1 MKRQTAF
8 IAFLLAAIL
17 CHGQPG
23 HYLTK
28 EQAPLDTTF
37 IGPPPAFGSLLWE
50 QDFHMYQY
58 GKTLRD
64 TPRGKQAVRDAN
76 TSTDNILDVF
86 SEAFGMRLSKDDTP
100 EIYKL
105 IATMK
110 EDAGSYATRCTKNLY
125 KRTRPYALYNEP
137 TPVPEAEEHLRHN
150 GSYVSGHSATGV
162 AVSMVLSCI
171 NPERQNQ
178 LYRRGL
184 EFGESRWI
192 VGFHHYSDVKAG
204 QMVGALVLPAL
215 MNNDDFMA
223 QLARAKKEFASLQG
237 KQKQK

>member
-1 MKRQTAF
+1 MKRSISI
-8 IAFLLAAIL
+8 IAFLFTVITIY
-17 CHGQPG
+17 GQSN

-28 EQAPLDTTF
+28 EEAPLDTTF
-37 IGPPPAFGSLLWE
+37 IGPPPAFGSLLFE

-64 TPRGKQAVRDAN
+64 TPRGKQAVKDAN
-76 TSTDNILDVF
+76 TSIDNILDVF
-86 SEAFGMRLSKDDTP
+86 SEAFGMKLSKEDTP
-100 EIYKL
+100 EIYNL
-105 IATMK
+105 INRMK

-162 AVSMVLSCI
+162 AVSMVLACI

-178 LYRRGL
+178 LYKRGL
-184 EFGESRWI
+184 DFGESRWI

-215 MNNDDFMA
+215 MNNKDFMD
-223 QLARAKKEFASLQG
+223 QLAKAKKEFETL
-237 KQKQK
+237 KK

>member
-1 MKRQTAF
+1 MKRSISI
-8 IAFLLAAIL
+8 IAFLFTVITIY
-17 CHGQPG
+17 GQSN

-28 EQAPLDTTF
+28 EEAPLDTTF
-37 IGPPPAFGSLLWE
+37 IGPPPAFGSLLFE

-64 TPRGKQAVRDAN
+64 TPRGKQAVKDAN
-76 TSTDNILDVF
+76 TSTDNILNVF
-86 SEAFGMRLSKDDTP
+86 SEAFGMKLSKEDTP
-100 EIYKL
+100 EIYNL
-105 IATMK
+105 INRMK

-162 AVSMVLSCI
+162 AVSMVLACI

-178 LYRRGL
+178 LYKRGL
-184 EFGESRWI
+184 DFGESRWI

-215 MNNDDFMA
+215 MNNKDFMD
-223 QLARAKKEFASLQG
+223 QLAKAKKEFEKLKKG
-237 KQKQK
+237 K

>member
-1 MKRQTAF
+1 MKRSISI
-8 IAFLLAAIL
+8 IAFLFTVITIY
-17 CHGQPG
+17 GQSN

-28 EQAPLDTTF
+28 EEAPLDTTF
-37 IGPPPAFGSLLWE
+37 IGPPPAFGSLLFE

-64 TPRGKQAVRDAN
+64 TPRGKQAVKDAN

-86 SEAFGMRLSKDDTP
+86 SEAFGMKLSKEDTP
-100 EIYKL
+100 EIYNL
-105 IATMK
+105 INRMK

-162 AVSMVLSCI
+162 AVSMVLACI

-178 LYRRGL
+178 LYKRGL
-184 EFGESRWI
+184 DFGESRWI

-215 MNNDDFMA
+215 MNNKDFMD
-223 QLARAKKEFASLQG
+223 QLAKAKKEFEKL
-237 KQKQK
+237 KKEK

>member
-1 MKRQTAF
+1 MKRVISLITLLSTA
-8 IAFLLAAIL
+8 IIVY
-17 CHGQPG
+17 GQSN

-28 EQAPLDTTF
+28 EEAPLDTMF
-37 IGPPPAFGSLLWE
+37 IGAPPAFGSLLFE

-58 GKTLRD
+58 GKTLRN
-64 TPRGKQAVRDAN
+64 TERGKQAVKDAN
-76 TSTDNILDVF
+76 TSTENILEVF
-86 SEAFGMRLSKDDTP
+86 SEAFGMKLSKENTP

-137 TPVPEAEEHLRHN
+137 TPVPEAEEHLRNN
-150 GSYVSGHSATGV
+150 GSYVSGHSATGIAV
-162 AVSMVLSCI
+162 AMVLACI

-178 LYRRGL
+178 LYKRGL
-184 EFGESRWI
+184 DFGESRWI

-215 MNNDDFMA
+215 LNNNNFLA
-223 QLARAKKEFASLQG
+223 QLTIAIDEFKRLSNQ
-237 KQKQK
+237 

>member
-1 MKRQTAF
+1 MKKSLSI
-8 IAFLLAAIL
+8 IAFLLAAVV
-17 CHGQPG
+17 CYGQSN

-37 IGPPPAFGSLLWE
+37 IGPPPAFGSLLFE

-64 TPRGKQAVRDAN
+64 TPRGKQAVKDAN
-76 TSTDNILDVF
+76 TSTANILEVF
-86 SEAFGMRLSKDDTP
+86 SEAFGMELSKEKTP
-100 EIYKL
+100 EIYAL
-105 IATMK
+105 INRMK
-110 EDAGSYATRCTKNLY
+110 EDAGSYATRCTKN
-125 KRTRPYALYNEP
+125 KHMRTRPYALYNEP

-162 AVSMVLSCI
+162 AVSMVLACI
-171 NPERQNQ
+171 NPERQNE
-178 LYRRGL
+178 LYKRGL
-184 EFGESRWI
+184 DFGESRWI

-215 MNNDDFMA
+215 MNNEDFMK
-223 QLARAKKEFASLQG
+223 QLDKARKEFAKLR
-237 KQKQK
+237 KNK

>member
-1 MKRQTAF
+1 MKRHLCIAALLTA
-8 IAFLLAAIL
+8 AAI
-17 CHGQPG
+17 CPAQSG

-28 EQAPLDTTF
+28 EQAPIDTMF
-37 IGPPPAFGSLLWE
+37 IGAPPAFGSLLFE

-64 TPRGKQAVRDAN
+64 TPRGRQAVKDAN
-76 TSTDNILDVF
+76 TSAANILEVF
-86 SEAFGMRLSKDDTP
+86 SEAFGMPLSKEATP

-110 EDAGSYATRCTKNLY
+110 EDAGSYATRCTKNHY
-125 KRTRPYALYNEP
+125 KRMRPYALYNEP
-137 TPVPEAEEHLRHN
+137 TPVPEAEEGLRHN

-162 AVSMVLSCI
+162 AVAMVLACI
-171 NPERQNQ
+171 NPERQNE

-184 EFGESRWI
+184 DFGESRWI

-223 QLARAKKEFASLQG
+223 QLKRAKAEFKKLQ
-237 KQKQK
+237 KK

>member
-1 MKRQTAF
+1 MKRSISI
-8 IAFLLAAIL
+8 IAFLFTVITIY
-17 CHGQPG
+17 GQSN

-28 EQAPLDTTF
+28 EEAPLDTTF
-37 IGPPPAFGSLLWE
+37 IGPPPAFGSLLFE

-64 TPRGKQAVRDAN
+64 TPRGKQAVKDAN

-86 SEAFGMRLSKDDTP
+86 SEAFGMKLSKEETP
-100 EIYKL
+100 EIYNL
-105 IATMK
+105 INRMK

-162 AVSMVLSCI
+162 AVSMVLACI

-178 LYRRGL
+178 LYKRGL
-184 EFGESRWI
+184 DFGESRWI

-215 MNNDDFMA
+215 MNNKDFMD
-223 QLARAKKEFASLQG
+223 QLAKAKKEFEKL
-237 KQKQK
+237 KKEK

>member
-1 MKRQTAF
+1 MKRSISI
-8 IAFLLAAIL
+8 IAFLFTVITIY
-17 CHGQPG
+17 GQSN

-28 EQAPLDTTF
+28 EEAPLDTTF
-37 IGPPPAFGSLLWE
+37 IGPPPAFGSLLFE

-64 TPRGKQAVRDAN
+64 TPRGKQAVKDAN

-86 SEAFGMRLSKDDTP
+86 SEAFGMKLSKEETP
-100 EIYKL
+100 EIYNL
-105 IATMK
+105 INRMK

-137 TPVPEAEEHLRHN
+137 TPVPEAEENLRHN

-162 AVSMVLSCI
+162 AVSMVLACI

-178 LYRRGL
+178 LYKRGL
-184 EFGESRWI
+184 DFGESRWI

-215 MNNDDFMA
+215 MNNKDFMD
-223 QLARAKKEFASLQG
+223 QLAKAKKEFEKL
-237 KQKQK
+237 KKEK

>member
-1 MKRQTAF
+1 MKRSISI
-8 IAFLLAAIL
+8 IAFLFTVITIY
-17 CHGQPG
+17 GQSN

-28 EQAPLDTTF
+28 EEAPLDTTF
-37 IGPPPAFGSLLWE
+37 IGPPPAFGSLLFE

-64 TPRGKQAVRDAN
+64 TPRGKQAVKDAN

-86 SEAFGMRLSKDDTP
+86 SEAFGMKLSKEDTP
-100 EIYKL
+100 EIYNL
-105 IATMK
+105 INRMK

-162 AVSMVLSCI
+162 AVSMVLACI

-178 LYRRGL
+178 RYKRGL
-184 EFGESRWI
+184 DFGESRWI

-215 MNNDDFMA
+215 MNNKDFMD
-223 QLARAKKEFASLQG
+223 QLAKAKKEFEKLKKG
-237 KQKQK
+237 K

>member
-1 MKRQTAF
+1 MKRQ
-8 IAFLLAAIL
+8 IILAALLITAAVGF
-17 CHGQPG
+17 GQSK

-37 IGPPPAFGSLLWE
+37 IGPPPAFGSLLYE

-64 TPRGKQAVRDAN
+64 TPRGRQAVKDAN
-76 TSTDNILDVF
+76 TSTENILEVF
-86 SEAFGMRLSKDDTP
+86 SEAFGMPLSKESTP
-100 EIYKL
+100 EIYTL

-125 KRTRPYALYNEP
+125 RRTRPYALYNEP

-162 AVSMVLSCI
+162 AVAMVLACI
-171 NPERQNQ
+171 NPDRQNE
-178 LYRRGL
+178 LYKRGL
-184 EFGESRWI
+184 DFGESRWI
-192 VGFHHYSDVKAG
+192 VGFHHFSDVKAG

-215 MNNDDFMA
+215 MNSKDFLK
-223 QLARAKKEFASLQG
+223 QLDKARDEFRRLQKKN
-237 KQKQK
+237 K

>member
-1 MKRQTAF
+1 MKRSISI
-8 IAFLLAAIL
+8 IAFLFTVITIY
-17 CHGQPG
+17 GQSN

-28 EQAPLDTTF
+28 EEAPLDTTF
-37 IGPPPAFGSLLWE
+37 IGPPPAFGSLLCE

-64 TPRGKQAVRDAN
+64 TPRGKQAVKDAN

-86 SEAFGMRLSKDDTP
+86 SEAFGMKLSKEDTP
-100 EIYKL
+100 EIYNL
-105 IATMK
+105 INRMK

-162 AVSMVLSCI
+162 AVSMVLACI

-178 LYRRGL
+178 LYKRGL
-184 EFGESRWI
+184 DFGESRWI

-215 MNNDDFMA
+215 MNNKDFMD
-223 QLARAKKEFASLQG
+223 QLAKAKKEFEKLKKG
-237 KQKQK
+237 K

>member
-1 MKRQTAF
+1 MKKSLSI
-8 IAFLLAAIL
+8 IAFLLAAIV
-17 CHGQPG
+17 CYGQSN

-37 IGPPPAFGSLLWE
+37 IGPPPAFGSLLFE

-64 TPRGKQAVRDAN
+64 TPRGKQAVKDAN
-76 TSTDNILDVF
+76 TSTANILEVF
-86 SEAFGMRLSKDDTP
+86 SEAFGMELSKEKTP
-100 EIYKL
+100 EIYAL
-105 IATMK
+105 INRMK
-110 EDAGSYATRCTKNLY
+110 EDAGSYATRCTKNKY
-125 KRTRPYALYNEP
+125 MRTRPYALYNEP

-162 AVSMVLSCI
+162 AVAMVLACI
-171 NPERQNQ
+171 NPQRQNE
-178 LYRRGL
+178 LYKRGL
-184 EFGESRWI
+184 DFGESRWI

-215 MNNDDFMA
+215 MNNEDFMK
-223 QLARAKKEFASLQG
+223 QLDKARNEFRRIT
-237 KQKQK
+237 KQKK

>member
-1 MKRQTAF
+1 MKKSLSI
-8 IAFLLAAIL
+8 IAFLLAAVV
-17 CHGQPG
+17 CYGQSN

-37 IGPPPAFGSLLWE
+37 IGPPPAFGSLLFE

-64 TPRGKQAVRDAN
+64 TPRGKQAVKDAN
-76 TSTDNILDVF
+76 TSTANILEVF
-86 SEAFGMRLSKDDTP
+86 SEAFGMELSKEKTP
-100 EIYKL
+100 EIYAL
-105 IATMK
+105 INRMK
-110 EDAGSYATRCTKNLY
+110 EDAGSYATRCTKNKY
-125 KRTRPYALYNEP
+125 MRTRPYALYNEP

-162 AVSMVLSCI
+162 AVSMVLACI
-171 NPERQNQ
+171 NPERQNE
-178 LYRRGL
+178 LYKRGL
-184 EFGESRWI
+184 DFGESRWI

-215 MNNDDFMA
+215 MNNEDFMK
-223 QLARAKKEFASLQG
+223 QLDKARNEFRRIT
-237 KQKQK
+237 KQKK

>member
-1 MKRQTAF
+1 MKRSTLI
-8 IAFLLAAIL
+8 IALMSVAIL
-17 CHGQPG
+17 CHGQSK

-28 EQAPLDTTF
+28 EEAPLDTTF
-37 IGPPPAFGSLLWE
+37 IGPPPAFGSLLFE

-64 TPRGKQAVRDAN
+64 TPRGKQAVKDAD
-76 TSTDNILDVF
+76 TSTDNILEVF
-86 SEAFGMRLSKDDTP
+86 SEAFGMKLSKDDTP

-137 TPVPEAEEHLRHN
+137 TPVPQAEEHLRHN

-162 AVSMVLSCI
+162 AVSMVLACI

-178 LYRRGL
+178 LYKRGL
-184 EFGESRWI
+184 DFGESRWI

-215 MNNDDFMA
+215 MNNDDFMK
-223 QLARAKKEFASLQG
+223 QLDKAKKEFKNLK
-237 KQKQK
+237 KQRK

>member
-1 MKRQTAF
+1 MKRSISI
-8 IAFLLAAIL
+8 IAFLFTVITIY
-17 CHGQPG
+17 GQSN

-28 EQAPLDTTF
+28 EEAPLDTTF
-37 IGPPPAFGSLLWE
+37 IGPPPAFGSLLYE

-64 TPRGKQAVRDAN
+64 TPRGKQAVKDAN

-86 SEAFGMRLSKDDTP
+86 SEAFGMKLSKEDTP
-100 EIYKL
+100 EIYNL
-105 IATMK
+105 INRMK

-162 AVSMVLSCI
+162 AVSMVLACI

-178 LYRRGL
+178 LYKRGL
-184 EFGESRWI
+184 DFGESRWI

-215 MNNDDFMA
+215 MNNKDFMD
-223 QLARAKKEFASLQG
+223 QLAKAKKEFEKLKKG
-237 KQKQK
+237 K

>member
-1 MKRQTAF
+1 MKRSISI
-8 IAFLLAAIL
+8 IAFLFTVITIY
-17 CHGQPG
+17 GQSN

-28 EQAPLDTTF
+28 EEAPLDTTF
-37 IGPPPAFGSLLWE
+37 IGPPPAFGSLLFE

-58 GKTLRD
+58 AK
-64 TPRGKQAVRDAN
+64 
-76 TSTDNILDVF
+76 
-86 SEAFGMRLSKDDTP
+86 EDTP
-100 EIYKL
+100 EIYNL
-105 IATMK
+105 INRMK

-162 AVSMVLSCI
+162 AVSMVLACI

-178 LYRRGL
+178 LYKRGL
-184 EFGESRWI
+184 DFGESRWI

-215 MNNDDFMA
+215 MNNKDFMD
-223 QLARAKKEFASLQG
+223 QLAKAKKEFEKLKKG
-237 KQKQK
+237 K

>member
-1 MKRQTAF
+1 MKRSISI
-8 IAFLLAAIL
+8 IAFLFTVITIY
-17 CHGQPG
+17 GQSN

-28 EQAPLDTTF
+28 EEAPLDTTF
-37 IGPPPAFGSLLWE
+37 IGPPPAFGSLLFE

-64 TPRGKQAVRDAN
+64 TPRGKQAVKDAN

-86 SEAFGMRLSKDDTP
+86 SEAFGMKLSKEDTP
-100 EIYKL
+100 EIYNL
-105 IATMK
+105 INRMK

-137 TPVPEAEEHLRHN
+137 TPVPEAEEHLRNN

-162 AVSMVLSCI
+162 AVSMVLACI

-178 LYRRGL
+178 LYKRGL
-184 EFGESRWI
+184 DFGESRWI

-215 MNNDDFMA
+215 MNNKDFMD
-223 QLARAKKEFASLQG
+223 QLAKAKKEFEKL
-237 KQKQK
+237 KKEK

>member
-1 MKRQTAF
+1 MKRQ
-8 IAFLLAAIL
+8 IILAALLITTAVGF
-17 CHGQPG
+17 GQSK

-37 IGPPPAFGSLLWE
+37 IGPPPAFGSLLYE

-64 TPRGKQAVRDAN
+64 TPRGRQAVKDAN
-76 TSTDNILDVF
+76 TSTENILEVF
-86 SEAFGMRLSKDDTP
+86 SEAFGMPLSKESTP
-100 EIYKL
+100 EIYTL

-125 KRTRPYALYNEP
+125 RRTRPYALYNEP

-162 AVSMVLSCI
+162 AVAMVLACI
-171 NPERQNQ
+171 NPDRQNE
-178 LYRRGL
+178 LYKRGL
-184 EFGESRWI
+184 DFGESRWI
-192 VGFHHYSDVKAG
+192 VGFHHFSDVKAG

-215 MNNDDFMA
+215 MNNKDFLK
-223 QLARAKKEFASLQG
+223 QLDKARDEFRRLQKKN
-237 KQKQK
+237 K

>member
-1 MKRQTAF
+1 MKRSISI
-8 IAFLLAAIL
+8 IAFLFTVITIY
-17 CHGQPG
+17 GQSN

-28 EQAPLDTTF
+28 EEAPLDTTF
-37 IGPPPAFGSLLWE
+37 IGPPPAFGSLLFE

-64 TPRGKQAVRDAN
+64 TPRGKQAVKDAN

-86 SEAFGMRLSKDDTP
+86 SEAFGMKLSKEDTP
-100 EIYKL
+100 EIYNL
-105 IATMK
+105 INRMK

-162 AVSMVLSCI
+162 AVSMVLACI

-178 LYRRGL
+178 LYKRGL
-184 EFGESRWI
+184 DFGESRWI

-215 MNNDDFMA
+215 MNNDEFMD
-223 QLARAKKEFASLQG
+223 QLAKAKKEFEKLKKG
-237 KQKQK
+237 K

>member
-1 MKRQTAF
+1 MKRS
-8 IAFLLAAIL
+8 ISIIVFLFTVITIY
-17 CHGQPG
+17 GQSN

-28 EQAPLDTTF
+28 EEAPLDTTF
-37 IGPPPAFGSLLWE
+37 IGPPPAFGSLLFE

-64 TPRGKQAVRDAN
+64 TPRGKQAVKDAN

-86 SEAFGMRLSKDDTP
+86 SEAFGMKLSKEDTP
-100 EIYKL
+100 EIYNL
-105 IATMK
+105 IGRMK

-162 AVSMVLSCI
+162 AVSMVLACI

-178 LYRRGL
+178 LYKRGL
-184 EFGESRWI
+184 DFGESRWI

-215 MNNDDFMA
+215 MNNKDFMD
-223 QLARAKKEFASLQG
+223 QLAKAKKEFEKL
-237 KQKQK
+237 KK

>member
-1 MKRQTAF
+1 MKRSISI
-8 IAFLLAAIL
+8 IAFLFTVITIY
-17 CHGQPG
+17 GQSN

-28 EQAPLDTTF
+28 EEAPLDTTF
-37 IGPPPAFGSLLWE
+37 IGPPPAFGSLLFE

-64 TPRGKQAVRDAN
+64 TPRGKQAVKDAN

-86 SEAFGMRLSKDDTP
+86 SEAFGMKLSKEDTP
-100 EIYKL
+100 EIYNL
-105 IATMK
+105 IGRMK

-162 AVSMVLSCI
+162 AVSMVLACI

-178 LYRRGL
+178 LYKRGL
-184 EFGESRWI
+184 DFGESRWI
-192 VGFHHYSDVKAG
+192 VGFHHYSDVKTG

-215 MNNDDFMA
+215 MNNKDFMD
-223 QLARAKKEFASLQG
+223 QLAKAKKEFEKLKKG
-237 KQKQK
+237 K

>member
-1 MKRQTAF
+1 MKKSLSI
-8 IAFLLAAIL
+8 IAFLLAAIV
-17 CHGQPG
+17 CYGQSN

-37 IGPPPAFGSLLWE
+37 IGPPPAFGSLLFE

-64 TPRGKQAVRDAN
+64 TPRGKQAVKDAN
-76 TSTDNILDVF
+76 TSTANILEVF
-86 SEAFGMRLSKDDTP
+86 SEAFGMELSKEKTP
-100 EIYKL
+100 EIYAL
-105 IATMK
+105 INRMK
-110 EDAGSYATRCTKNLY
+110 EDAGSYATRCTKNKY
-125 KRTRPYALYNEP
+125 MRTRPYALYNEP

-162 AVSMVLSCI
+162 AVSMVLACI
-171 NPERQNQ
+171 NPERQNE
-178 LYRRGL
+178 LYKRGL
-184 EFGESRWI
+184 DFGESRWI

-215 MNNDDFMA
+215 MNNEDFMK
-223 QLARAKKEFASLQG
+223 QLEKARKEFKRL
-237 KQKQK
+237 KDK

>member
-1 MKRQTAF
+1 MKRSISI
-8 IAFLLAAIL
+8 IAFLFTVITIY
-17 CHGQPG
+17 GQSN

-28 EQAPLDTTF
+28 EEAPLDTTF
-37 IGPPPAFGSLLWE
+37 IGPPPAFGSLLFE

-64 TPRGKQAVRDAN
+64 TPRGKQAVKDAN

-86 SEAFGMRLSKDDTP
+86 SEAFGMKLSKEDTP
-100 EIYKL
+100 EIYNL
-105 IATMK
+105 IGRMK

-162 AVSMVLSCI
+162 AVSMVLACI

-178 LYRRGL
+178 LYKRGL
-184 EFGESRWI
+184 DFGESRWI

-215 MNNDDFMA
+215 MNNKDFMD
-223 QLARAKKEFASLQG
+223 QLAKAKKEFEKL
-237 KQKQK
+237 KK

>member
-1 MKRQTAF
+1 MKRSISI
-8 IAFLLAAIL
+8 IAFLFTVITIY
-17 CHGQPG
+17 GQSN

-28 EQAPLDTTF
+28 EEAPLDTTF
-37 IGPPPAFGSLLWE
+37 IGPPPAFGSLLFE

-64 TPRGKQAVRDAN
+64 TPRGKQAVKDAN

-86 SEAFGMRLSKDDTP
+86 SEAFGMKLSKEDTP
-100 EIYKL
+100 EIYNL
-105 IATMK
+105 INRMK

-162 AVSMVLSCI
+162 AVSMVLACI
-171 NPERQNQ
+171 NPERQNE
-178 LYRRGL
+178 LYKRGL
-184 EFGESRWI
+184 DFGESRWI

-215 MNNDDFMA
+215 MNNEDFMK
-223 QLARAKKEFASLQG
+223 QLDKARKEFAKLR
-237 KQKQK
+237 KNK

>member
-1 MKRQTAF
+1 MKRNIC
-8 IAFLLAAIL
+8 IAALLFAAIIVY
-17 CHGQPG
+17 GQSN

-28 EQAPLDTTF
+28 EEAPLDTTF
-37 IGPPPAFGSLLWE
+37 IGPPPAFGSLLFE

-58 GKTLRD
+58 GKTLRE
-64 TPRGKQAVRDAN
+64 TPRGKQAVKDAN
-76 TSTDNILDVF
+76 TSTDNILEIF
-86 SEAFGMRLSKDDTP
+86 SEAFGYELSKENTP

-125 KRTRPYALYNEP
+125 MRTRPYALYNEP

-162 AVSMVLSCI
+162 AVSMVLACI

-178 LYRRGL
+178 LYKRGL
-184 EFGESRWI
+184 DFGDSRWI

-215 MNNDDFMA
+215 MNNEAFMD
-223 QLARAKKEFASLQG
+223 QLAKAKKEFKKLA
-237 KQKQK
+237 KKK

>member
-1 MKRQTAF
+1 MKKSLSI
-8 IAFLLAAIL
+8 IAFLLAAVV
-17 CHGQPG
+17 CYGQSN

-37 IGPPPAFGSLLWE
+37 IGPPPAFGSLLFE

-64 TPRGKQAVRDAN
+64 TPRGKQAVKDAN
-76 TSTDNILDVF
+76 TSTANILEVF
-86 SEAFGMRLSKDDTP
+86 SEAFGMELSKEKTP
-100 EIYKL
+100 EIYAL
-105 IATMK
+105 INRMK
-110 EDAGSYATRCTKNLY
+110 EDAGSYATRCTKNKY
-125 KRTRPYALYNEP
+125 MRTRPYALYNEP

-162 AVSMVLSCI
+162 AVSMVLACI
-171 NPERQNQ
+171 NPERQNE
-178 LYRRGL
+178 LYKRGL
-184 EFGESRWI
+184 DFGESRWI

-215 MNNDDFMA
+215 MNNEEFMK
-223 QLARAKKEFASLQG
+223 QLDKARKEFAKLR
-237 KQKQK
+237 KNK

>member
-1 MKRQTAF
+1 MKRSISI
-8 IAFLLAAIL
+8 IAFLFTVITIY
-17 CHGQPG
+17 GQSN

-28 EQAPLDTTF
+28 EEAPLDTTF
-37 IGPPPAFGSLLWE
+37 IGPPPAFGSLLFE

-64 TPRGKQAVRDAN
+64 TPRGKQAVKDAN

-86 SEAFGMRLSKDDTP
+86 SEAFGMKLSKEDTP
-100 EIYKL
+100 EIYNL
-105 IATMK
+105 INRMK

-162 AVSMVLSCI
+162 AVSMVLACL

-178 LYRRGL
+178 LYKRGL
-184 EFGESRWI
+184 DFGESRWI

-215 MNNDDFMA
+215 MNNKDFMD
-223 QLARAKKEFASLQG
+223 QLAKAKKEFEKLKKG
-237 KQKQK
+237 K

>member
-1 MKRQTAF
+1 MKRSISI
-8 IAFLLAAIL
+8 IAFLFTVITIY
-17 CHGQPG
+17 GQSN

-28 EQAPLDTTF
+28 EEAPLDTTF
-37 IGPPPAFGSLLWE
+37 IGPPPAFGSLLFE

-64 TPRGKQAVRDAN
+64 TPRGKQAVKDAN
-76 TSTDNILDVF
+76 TSTDNSLDVF
-86 SEAFGMRLSKDDTP
+86 SEAFGMKLSKEDTP
-100 EIYKL
+100 EIYNL
-105 IATMK
+105 IGRMK

-162 AVSMVLSCI
+162 AVSMVLACI

-178 LYRRGL
+178 LYKRGL
-184 EFGESRWI
+184 DFGESRWI

-215 MNNDDFMA
+215 MNNKDFMD
-223 QLARAKKEFASLQG
+223 QLAKAKKEFEKL
-237 KQKQK
+237 KKEK